1 MLTDL
6 EITLLSVIAAA
17 PSTRTDVER
26 HIEQRSLRHWLL
38 IGSSSVPLVLQKLE
52 AYQLIQQDHTRDDT
66 VYGITE
72 GGRGVLQTA
81 MTELL
86 RQPIGLGE
94 RFELA
99 LANLEVL
106 TPAQVYQA
114 VTQRRFA
121 LQSKLNQLRSRLAEC
136 TNDTQRLLIEHS
148 ITLAEAELTWVSNFL
163 GHWTSRY
170 PAASRESAPVDEQ
183 PTNEAATKTHHSTD
197 AKNRGKQL
205 QYMRLPPKE

>member
-52 AYQLIQQDHTRDDT
+52 AYQLIQQDHARGDT
-66 VYGITE
+66 VYQITE

-114 VTQRRFA
+114 VTQRSFA
-121 LQSKLNQLRSRLAEC
+121 LQSKLNRLRSRLAEC
-136 TNDTQRLLIEHS
+136 TNDTQRLLIAHS
-148 ITLAEAELTWVSNFL
+148 ITLAEAELMWVSDFL
-163 GHWTSRY
+163 GHWASRY
-170 PAASRESAPVDEQ
+170 PAVSLEPAPAEKQ
-183 PTNEAATKTHHSTD
+183 PMNEAATKTHKSTD
-197 AKNRGKQL
+197 AKNPGKQL
-205 QYMRLPPKE
+205 QYIHLPPEE